1 MAQMLPCEVDTV
13 RQRNNRKILAV
24 ASGKVSESV
33 IFVDKI
39 DNFPFME
46 TARELTFLK
55 EFKSIDE

>member
-1 MAQMLPCEVDTV
+1 M
-13 RQRNNRKILAV
+13 LAV
-24 ASGKVSESV
+24 ANGKLPELVV
-33 IFVDKI
+33 FIDKI